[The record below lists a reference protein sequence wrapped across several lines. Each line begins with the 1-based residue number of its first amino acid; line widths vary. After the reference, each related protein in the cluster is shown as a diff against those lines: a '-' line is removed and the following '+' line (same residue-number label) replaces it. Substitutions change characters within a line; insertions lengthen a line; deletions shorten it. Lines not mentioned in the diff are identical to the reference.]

1 MKDRNSQALTG
12 FWGFDFSKQ
21 TPAPSTVAC
30 GAWRPS
36 PRGPQREQ
44 SLGTPY
50 MRSGL
55 ESGPNSLS
63 PVINSN

>member
-1 MKDRNSQALTG
+1 MKDRNSQGLTG

-36 PRGPQREQ
+36 PGGAEPWNAVHAFWSRVWAK
-44 SLGTPY
+44 
-50 MRSGL
+50 
-55 ESGPNSLS
+55 LS
-63 PVINSN
+63 EPCH